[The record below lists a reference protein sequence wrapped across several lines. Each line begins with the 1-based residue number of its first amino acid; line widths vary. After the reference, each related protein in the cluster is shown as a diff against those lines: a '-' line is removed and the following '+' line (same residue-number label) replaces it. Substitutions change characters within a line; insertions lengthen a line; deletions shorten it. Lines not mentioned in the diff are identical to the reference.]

1 MPIARSVN
9 TGISAFIDS
18 YGRVTETVAVRTEGV
33 AVQQV
38 MLDSRYTLYTRVGDL
53 FAWLCTLITL
63 LLVGFGLVDRLG
75 GRHP

>member
-1 MPIARSVN
+1 
-9 TGISAFIDS
+9 
-18 YGRVTETVAVRTEGV
+18 
-33 AVQQV
+33 VQQV

-63 LLVGFGLVDRLG
+63 LLVGFGLVDRWG